1 MSDSTITALP
11 RSEAETGS
19 GPAGRLRRAGR
30 VPAVVYGLGVEPA
43 AVSVDALEL
52 NRILH
57 SETGS
62 NTLITL
68 AIDGGA
74 QHLTLARQ
82 IHRHPTKGHLIHVD
96 FVKINRDV
104 AVSADIPIHI
114 VGEAEGV
121 KNGGILEQPVQVAT
135 IEAKPGDI
143 PTEIEY
149 DISTLEIGESA
160 RLGDLT
166 LPAGVTLLGDPEELI
181 AVIHAPRVSA
191 AAGEADEGEAT
202 PADAGGEAASE

>member
-1 MSDSTITALP
+1 MSDSTITATP
-11 RSEAETGS
+11 RSVEETGS

-30 VPAVVYGLGVEPA
+30 VPAVVYGLGTEPEA
-43 AVSVDALEL
+43 ISVDALEL

-68 AIDGGA
+68 DVTGGA

-82 IHRHPTKGHLIHVD
+82 VHRHPTKGHLIHVD
-96 FVKINRDV
+96 FVKINRNV
-104 AVSADIPIHI
+104 AVTADIPVHI

-121 KNGGILEQPVQVAT
+121 KNGGILEQPTQVAT

-143 PTEIEY
+143 PTEIEH
-149 DISTLEIGESA
+149 DISALEIGESA
-160 RLGDLT
+160 RLGDLVM
-166 LPAGVTLLGDPEELI
+166 PAGVTLLSDPEEVI
-181 AVIHAPRVSA
+181 AIVHAPRVSA
-191 AAGEADEGEAT
+191 SDEGEE
-202 PADAGGEAASE
+202 GEAAEGDAAAGDAAE